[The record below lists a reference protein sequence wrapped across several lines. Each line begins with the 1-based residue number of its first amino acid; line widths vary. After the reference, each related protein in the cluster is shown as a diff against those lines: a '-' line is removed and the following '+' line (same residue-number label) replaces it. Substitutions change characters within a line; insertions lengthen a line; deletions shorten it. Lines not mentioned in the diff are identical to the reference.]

1 MHAHCERCQADVE
14 ASHRNPS
21 LRRIARAYPLLI
33 VPFIPAL
40 PIIASDFAVML
51 PLLMLYMLGAGPVI
65 GILREPPLCNECG
78 AITRVLPKPAQG

>member
-14 ASHRNPS
+14 ATHRNPK
-21 LRRIARAYPLLI
+21 ARKLVRLYPLLI

-51 PLLMLYMLGAGPVI
+51 PLLMIYMLGAGPVI

-78 AITRVLPKPAQG
+78 AMTRPLRPARS